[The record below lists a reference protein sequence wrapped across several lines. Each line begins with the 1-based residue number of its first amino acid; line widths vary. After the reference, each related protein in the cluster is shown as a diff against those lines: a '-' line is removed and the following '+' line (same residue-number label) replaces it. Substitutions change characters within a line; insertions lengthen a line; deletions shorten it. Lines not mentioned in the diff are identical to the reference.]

1 MTKRKEAFHDEYQN
15 EYQRE
20 CAAERK
26 VAHELI
32 SIGYRALAKELPP
45 DTPHGDRDAM
55 IRLNRVCDKLKH
67 SI

>member
-1 MTKRKEAFHDEYQN
+1 MTKRKAAFRDEYQN

-20 CAAERK
+20 CAAEEK
-26 VAHELI
+26 VAHKLI
-32 SIGYRALAKELPP
+32 SIGYRALAKELHP

>member
-1 MTKRKEAFHDEYQN
+1 MMNTRMNTSGSA
-15 EYQRE
+15 RPS
-20 CAAERK
+20 RK

-32 SIGYRALAKELPP
+32 SIGYRALAKELHP

>member
-1 MTKRKEAFHDEYQN
+1 MTKRKEAFRN
-15 EYQRE
+15 EYQQER
-20 CAAERK
+20 AAERK

-32 SIGYRALAKELPP
+32 SIGYRVLAKELHP

>member
-1 MTKRKEAFHDEYQN
+1 MTKRKAAFRDEYQN

-20 CAAERK
+20 CAAEYK
-26 VAHELI
+26 VALKLI
-32 SIGYRALAKELPP
+32 GIGYRALAKELHP